1 MHKIVFILYA
11 RETFKRELEKRK
23 NFRALLGVIQKVRLK
38 FIVFVKNNSTNFG
51 LYEIRDFRFASY
63 GSISDS
69 PWKKHKVIDT
79 RYTT

>member
-23 NFRALLGVIQKVRLK
+23 NFRALLRVIQKVRLK

-51 LYEIRDFRFASY
+51 LYEIRDIRFASY

-69 PWKKHKVIDT
+69 P
-79 RYTT
+79 